1 MGFKTFSVGDVETLP
16 AGGYRVA
23 VHFSYWDAADPKAVT
38 RWQDAVIVVE
48 REGALLIDDFEFRGD
63 WPFAQKGRLSEL
75 LSSP

>member
-1 MGFKTFSVGDVETLP
+1 
-16 AGGYRVA
+16 VA